1 MKQSILILI
10 LAAMLSSYGFGQN
23 NIVKQAKQVQSGIKD
38 NIPGSVP
45 VTSGGYMMS
54 AKLNGKLWTATAMM
68 SPELANRIVG
78 YNNGENIGLPYD
90 RRDMV
95 AGNKIKF
102 GENNGVDLFTNDDV
116 GIWGGRKG
124 EMEIT
129 KVKDGWAEGKFFFT
143 ASSQNSNKTI
153 EVTDGLFRVSL
164 AKR

>member
-1 MKQSILILI
+1 MKQSIIILI
-10 LAAMLSSYGFGQN
+10 LTAMLSPCIYGQN
-23 NIVKQAKQVQSGIKD
+23 SKVEHAKQVQSGIKD
-38 NIPGSVP
+38 NIPGSIP

-54 AKLNGKLWTATAMM
+54 AKINGKHWTAGAMM
-68 SPELANRIVG
+68 SPELASRIVG
-78 YNNGENIGLPYD
+78 YNNGESIGLPYD

-102 GENNGVDLFTNDDV
+102 NKNNVVDLFTNDG
-116 GIWGGRKG
+116 GILGGSKG

-143 ASSQNSNKTI
+143 ATSQNSNNTA